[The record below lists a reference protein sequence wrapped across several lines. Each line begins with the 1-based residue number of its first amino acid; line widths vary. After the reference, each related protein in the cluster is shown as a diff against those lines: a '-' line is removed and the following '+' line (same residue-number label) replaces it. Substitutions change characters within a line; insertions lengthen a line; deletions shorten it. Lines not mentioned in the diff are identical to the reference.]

1 MSFPGSL
8 LPRPSSGRCAASSG
22 MPWRDFRCARQKIVS
37 PRLILFYRFPVK
49 HDWTEPPTNETG
61 GHWISWQRVRC
72 NKRGGELAGIAPR
85 GDGLLV
91 PRELREGKLPGETL
105 LLSTSATALN
115 KKEILF
121 WPCTEISSK
130 EIICSASSVIFMK
143 I

>member
-1 MSFPGSL
+1 MWNVFSRLAAAEAELGEVRGLLRDAVEGLQVRSTENSFTRLML
-8 LPRPSSGRCAASSG
+8 L
-22 MPWRDFRCARQKIVS
+22 
-37 PRLILFYRFPVK
+37 VK

-91 PRELREGKLPGETL
+91 PGELWEGKLPGETL

>member
-1 MSFPGSL
+1 MWNVFSRLAAAEAELGEVRGLLRDAVEGLQVRSTENSFT
-8 LPRPSSGRCAASSG
+8 
-22 MPWRDFRCARQKIVS
+22 
-37 PRLILFYRFPVK
+37 RLMLFYRFPVK

-91 PRELREGKLPGETL
+91 PGELREGKLPGETL

-115 KKEILF
+115 EILF